1 MSACIRKGA
10 FYLLFLFNFLHDFYL
25 NVNNINN
32 ALMINRVVGCVML
45 IISPSHIC
53 LKCSGL
59 KVVTKIVGL
68 FFAATSINRLM
79 DFALTNKLCIY
90 LQLNV
95 Y

>member
-1 MSACIRKGA
+1 
-10 FYLLFLFNFLHDFYL
+10 
-25 NVNNINN
+25 
-32 ALMINRVVGCVML
+32 ML
-45 IISPSHIC
+45 IISPSNIC

-68 FFAATSINRLM
+68 FFAATSINGLM
-79 DFALTNKLCIY
+79 HFAMTNKLCIY